1 MANGIL
7 SSHFSMQY
15 TDIAGYAQHVGQQV
29 DALLEEGKTQE
40 LNRLLHL
47 IYTDALFPEF
57 LSQHPRLKDYIKEAK
72 VLDLTEDSVTLPHQ
86 AFQRTFQSDMEWPS
100 LDTTDDDIDC
110 SSFTSGDLPEA
121 STGKP
126 SSFAHEHLDVQSY
139 TAAIIKH
146 VAPFL
151 ETENTAALAAFV
163 PHLQNDPLFPDL
175 IREEPFLLP
184 YLSKIEDPSLV
195 LSATS
200 NYIAFLKKM
209 DPSFSPKDLA
219 TFFASFYT
227 KIAKLYPPTAE
238 ITMLAFR
245 AIEECGYH
253 TDSSQN
259 PIFTA
264 IMESF
269 ENASKQLCQP
279 QISKC
284 VVRYLPNVFVLLP
297 PSLQDN
303 KDLILHVLPQNP
315 FLYFCLITT

>member
-1 MANGIL
+1 DRA
-7 SSHFSMQY
+7 
-15 TDIAGYAQHVGQQV
+15 
-29 DALLEEGKTQE
+29 
-40 LNRLLHL
+40 
-47 IYTDALFPEF
+47 
-57 LSQHPRLKDYIKEAK
+57 
-72 VLDLTEDSVTLPHQ
+72 
-86 AFQRTFQSDMEWPS
+86 MEWLS
-100 LDTTDDDIDC
+100 LETDDNIDC

-121 STGKP
+121 STSNP
-126 SSFAHEHLDVQSY
+126 SSFAHEHLDVHSY

-151 ETENTAALAAFV
+151 ETENTEALAAFA

-200 NYIAFLKKM
+200 NYIAFLKKI

-227 KIAKLYPPTAE
+227 KVARLYPPTAE

-269 ENASKQLCQP
+269 ESASQQLCQL
-279 QISKC
+279 QISKY
-284 VVRYLPNVFVLLP
+284 VVRYLPNVFFLLP
-297 PSLQDN
+297 SSLQDN

-315 FLYFCLITT
+315 FLYFLLSNNLKTDREIAKLAVQNGVAASHTPYPELEASAPTALCKTLLQAYANFDRLMKNFAPSPSHVKKALEPV